1 MDESLKAFILRC
13 YDERIALAE
22 MPSEMRESL
31 KASNRVPAFLQNLQL
46 RVEKLPIRYQKQETI
61 RDATYSL
68 TDWFIEAF
76 KKHANER
83 MLSEVEKRALLAK
96 QERTQI
102 IETAID
108 TGEITEEVYDVI
120 TEEATKTRPTD

>member
-1 MDESLKAFILRC
+1 MDASLKAFILSC

-22 MPSEMRESL
+22 MPDGMRAAL
-31 KASNRVPAFLQNLQL
+31 KGSNRVPVFLKNLQQ
-46 RVEKLPIRYQKQETI
+46 RVEALPPHLQKKETI
-61 RDATYSL
+61 RDAAYSL

-83 MLSEVEKRALLAK
+83 QMSEVAK
-96 QERTQI
+96 QAMLRKEERKQI

-108 TGEITEEVYDVI
+108 TGNITDEVCDAI
-120 TEEATKTRPTD
+120 KEGIKEAGD